1 MMVASTKEY
10 EEVLGKWY
18 LLQCELN
25 RKEGTW
31 CEVLHENRDLVK
43 EYIMTDKAVR
53 EIENAR

>member
-1 MMVASTKEY
+1 MVASTKEY

-25 RKEGTW
+25 LCVGTW
-31 CEVLHENRDLVK
+31 CDVLHQNRDLVK
-43 EYIMTDKAVR
+43 RYIQADKAVR